1 MGMLIYEYLMI
12 FGFTMMPLL
21 TAPMEIFKI
30 IGVAFVTAIT
40 AILLK
45 STKPELSFAV
55 TVTGVIIILVFVAD
69 MLQNTVNIIAAIAN
83 LTGIENG
90 LVKILLKIVGIG
102 YLTEFSAGILNDF
115 GSNAVADKVILG
127 GKLTILI
134 LSLPIIE
141 GVLKLVSG
149 FLELI

>member
-1 MGMLIYEYLMI
+1 
-12 FGFTMMPLL
+12 
-21 TAPMEIFKI
+21 MEIFKI

-55 TVTGVIIILVFVAD
+55 TVTGVIVILVFVAD
-69 MLQNTVNIIAAIAN
+69 MLQNTVNIISTIAS

-90 LVKILLKIVGIG
+90 LIKILLKIVGVG

-141 GVLKLVSG
+141 SVLNLLSG